1 MLVQFIAH
9 RKGTS
14 KKTNKPYE
22 VLDVT
27 NGKQM
32 FTLFV
37 AEGAEIAEAVEG
49 DEVEVELEAFPKRDG
64 SIGLSVVSMK

>member
-1 MLVQFIAH
+1 MLAQFIAH

-22 VLDVT
+22 VIEVT

-37 AEGAEIAEAVEG
+37 AEGAEIADAHEG
-49 DEVEVELEAFPKRDG
+49 DEVEIELEAFPKRDG
-64 SIGLSVVSMK
+64 TVGVSVISMK